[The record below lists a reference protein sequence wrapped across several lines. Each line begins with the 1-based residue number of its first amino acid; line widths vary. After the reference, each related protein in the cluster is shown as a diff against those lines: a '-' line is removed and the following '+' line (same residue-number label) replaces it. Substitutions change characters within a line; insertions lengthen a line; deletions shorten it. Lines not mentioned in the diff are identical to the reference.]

1 MTVFTI
7 TIGAGTKVT
16 KSETKFFRQSLEK
29 IFRFKLAPYPFT
41 RDFLENFGN
50 SKDFLT
56 V

>member
-7 TIGAGTKVT
+7 TIGAG
-16 KSETKFFRQSLEK
+16 TKFFRQSLEK